1 VTTASPGSL
10 MSGPRDR
17 TASVAAVPE
26 ELPVGRVLAER
37 VHAQALA
44 NPRAGTAIGAVGRV
58 GSLQAQDPRALRL
71 AVRARSDGL
80 DEASVRGAF
89 DPRGG
94 LVTTWLMRGTL
105 HAVPVEDVRWLLDL
119 LRRPRTA
126 GRTRRLALGVTDDL
140 LDRALPLL
148 DEVLRPGPLT
158 RAEVVAAL
166 ADRGVSI
173 GPGQAPV
180 HMLVAAAREG
190 VVCRGADRG
199 DEPTYVRLA
208 DRAAAVQPLD
218 RDEALARLAHRY
230 LRGHGPATSADLAA
244 WSGLPLRDARAGL
257 AGIGPEIEE
266 VRICGAPAYRI
277 PGEPHTRDETVR
289 LLPAFDEYA
298 LGYKGRDL
306 SLEAAYAGRIQAGGG
321 IIHPSVLA
329 GGRIVGTWRQRRTR
343 TGLAVEVEPFGRLPR
358 GTRAGLAAE
367 AEEIGRFLGR
377 RTTLSLA

>member
-44 NPRAGTAIGAVGRV
+44 NPRAGTAIGAVRRV

-257 AGIGPEIEE
+257 AAISRLVAERDDGLLELKRRPASAEIPPPRLLGAYDPLLLGWTSREE
-266 VRICGAPAYRI
+266 VVGPHKLLVTNNGLFRPFALLDGRAVARWGYAGGKVTIEQLERVPKKAAAALEDEARAVERYLAPA
-277 PGEPHTRDETVR
+277 
-289 LLPAFDEYA
+289 
-298 LGYKGRDL
+298 
-306 SLEAAYAGRIQAGGG
+306 
-321 IIHPSVLA
+321 
-329 GGRIVGTWRQRRTR
+329 
-343 TGLAVEVEPFGRLPR
+343 
-358 GTRAGLAAE
+358 
-367 AEEIGRFLGR
+367 
-377 RTTLSLA
+377 